1 MAPGHSKPIASRT
14 AALLRN
20 GVRFFFRLWVIHT
33 AVRFS
38 SMKAWGGQLRCSLAD
53 HDSKAS
59 MVLRKSFSE
68 CARET
73 MSASNGAGGK

>member
-1 MAPGHSKPIASRT
+1 MDPGRSK
-14 AALLRN
+14 ALLVVLPLCSGTEFDFFPAI
-20 GVRFFFRLWVIHT
+20 GVVPT

-38 SMKAWGGQLRCSLAD
+38 SMKAWGGQLRCSVAD

-68 CARET
+68 CAREI